1 MARTKVTNPEGLKLF
16 TEEQIERTQGSPDI
30 FLKEGVNVPQGA
42 NQGFFRT
49 IESPVA
55 PSVPNIVNDT
65 TNNSIVDGSTEARQ
79 DSGAVKIDANN
90 LTKDMDDFSEIEDA
104 KNGLV
109 KDALGQQVLSK
120 ESQTAFTNFKSLLK
134 NIGVFTT
141 EEDEEI
147 TKAGEGIGAQFDVII
162 NKAKEARRKGLP
174 KALIGGGQRGG
185 LMSTQ
190 IAGASAVAQTEG
202 ESFFGAGGELA
213 NIESVFDSNIEAL
226 ESQKITAVNT
236 AKALARKAIRT
247 GKSQDLTNAK
257 SLFDI
262 AQKAQEASNELTLT
276 KIKLLSDLE
285 SQKQEDIA
293 FDFDIRSQIPE
304 GTTVNIG
311 GEDFEGIA
319 IPEPEKAF
327 FSGGNIIALM
337 GKIPRGETQIVT
349 DPNTGQEFTLTG
361 TQDPNIVTSTDNAGN
376 VSGIDKTTGEVLWK
390 AQGAGKAKTGGGDE
404 DLTVTTSY
412 AKQIK
417 DVYGFTPTLGM
428 ERSQVEQFIQDN
440 PGATGEELQEGINQ
454 AQNIILGKNFLD
466 EDYFR
471 TNFTEDELKELSKKE
486 GTASALKSKKA
497 DINNFIKEK
506 MSEIEKFR
514 KEGKSDG
521 EILGLIK
528 F

>member
-390 AQGAGKAKTGGGDE
+390 AQGAGKSKTPTKKTDK
-404 DLTVTTSY
+404 DLTADLPNLQDF
-412 AKQIK
+412 AKE
-417 DVYGFTPTLGM
+417 LGDANNISLDINSPEVKSAFDEEIARLKQEQEIETDDEKGRRIITANPDDTR
-428 ERSQVEQFIQDN
+428 ERLKTKLLSAGVNSTFVN
-440 PGATGEELQEGINQ
+440 AL
-454 AQNIILGKNFLD
+454 L
-466 EDYFR
+466 
-471 TNFTEDELKELSKKE
+471 DELKPKE
-486 GTASALKSKKA
+486 DK
-497 DINNFIKEK
+497 D
-506 MSEIEKFR
+506 
-514 KEGKSDG
+514 DG
-521 EILGLIK
+521 EDEAFLK
-528 F
+528 FLKGE